1 MFSCGK
7 LGTHNVVSV
16 GTLKKRHKVVK
27 KFLTFLPKFEIILVL
42 MMRDWLASS
51 TTKRAQPTYLER
63 VNIMKR
69 IVSNIQ
75 NLGFTIVNAPSEDK
89 KVKQGGIIL
98 DQTLVNGQSQ
108 GVSVRLINGTKKTAA
123 VKLDK
128 GALQDLLTAVNEVL
142 ATEG

>member
-1 MFSCGK
+1 MSSREK
-7 LGTHNVVSV
+7 LGTHGIFFCEIS
-16 GTLKKRHKVVK
+16 KKVLD
-27 KFLTFLPKFEIILVL
+27 FCLIIW
-42 MMRDWLASS
+42 DNTSIDDEGLAHIIINQ
-51 TTKRAQPTYLER
+51 TGIAHIPWKG
-63 VNIMKR
+63 NIMKR

-128 GALQDLLTAVNEVL
+128 GALQDLLEAVNEVL